1 MTYNIK
7 NNLDKEIIYF
17 DNAATSWPKPD
28 NVIKEIKNYLE
39 NIGGSPGRSGHKM
52 SINASRV
59 LEDARESVSKIFNG
73 IDTSRI
79 IFTKNVTEA
88 INVCLF
94 SLLEPGHH
102 VITSSVE
109 HNSVMRPLRYLES
122 SGASISKINCFTDGC
137 IDPDDIKKSIKRKTK
152 LIVLTHANNV
162 TGTILPIKEVALI
175 ALERNIPLLIDC
187 AQTAGSILI
196 DIDLSKFNNCILAFT
211 GHKSLFGP
219 TGTGGMCIGDNIDI
233 SPLIYGGTGSKS
245 DEDIQP
251 NFYPDKLESGTI
263 NISGLVGLKGGIDFI
278 NDKGI
283 AIIRRHEEKLVKM
296 FIKKMSQIENVT
308 IYGPKD
314 PKKQVGIIS
323 FNLKDIS
330 SSEVGFFLDKKYNIM
345 SRIGLHCNPNA
356 HETIGTFPS
365 GTVRFGFSYF
375 NSLKQIEY
383 SISALKEILNGK
395 ESSN

>member
-1 MTYNIK
+1 MTYSIE

-28 NVIKEIKNYLE
+28 NVIKEIKNYFE

-59 LEDARESVSKIFNG
+59 LEDTRESISKIFNG
-73 IDTSRI
+73 VDTSRI

-94 SLLEPGHH
+94 SLIEPGDH
-102 VITSSVE
+102 VVTSSVE

-122 SGASISKINCFTDGC
+122 SGVSISKVNCFPDGS
-137 IDPDDIKKSIKRKTK
+137 IGPDDIKRNIKGKTK
-152 LIVLTHANNV
+152 LIVLAHANNV
-162 TGTILPIKEVALI
+162 TGTILPIKEVASI

-187 AQTAGSILI
+187 AQTAGSIPI

-219 TGTGGMCIGDNIDI
+219 TGTGGMCIGDNIEI

-263 NISGLVGLKGGIDFI
+263 NIFGLVGLKGGIDFI
-278 NDKGI
+278 NKKGI
-283 AIIRRHEEKLVKM
+283 SIIRRHEESLIKR
-296 FIKKMSQIENVT
+296 FIEEISQIKNVY

-314 PKKQVGIIS
+314 SKKQVGIVS

-356 HETIGTFPS
+356 HKTIGTFPI

-375 NSLKQIEY
+375 NSLRQIEY
-383 SISALKEILNGK
+383 SISALKEILYGK
-395 ESSN
+395 DN